1 MKILELQKGQSLV
14 EVLVALSIF
23 VLGVVSIGL
32 LVLDANV
39 SSRQGLE
46 RNQALFLARE
56 GLEAVRSLR
65 DGDFDNIPAGAYGLV
80 LSANKWTLSG
90 TSDTQDQFSRS
101 VTISDIDIDTKKVA
115 SAVTW
120 QFSGAR
126 QNSVTLTD
134 YLTDWNQ
141 THGAAGKLDL
151 DISGAN
157 ISATPDTF
165 RLLGVK
171 IRNIG
176 SSSIIIDKITTW
188 WDVTP
193 QIKEIVIN
201 ATAVWS
207 DIGPGTP
214 IGKQS
219 SGTEINI
226 SDFTLVANSAWI
238 NIDKFHFDAS
248 MTGATFIIKFVMTD
262 ASTKYVL
269 VKP

>member
-1 MKILELQKGQSLV
+1 MKIFQSQDGQSLV
-14 EVLVALSIF
+14 ELLVAIGVF
-23 VLGVVSIGL
+23 VVGTVLLGL
-32 LVLDANV
+32 LALDANIA
-39 SSRQGLE
+39 SRQGLE
-46 RNQALFLARE
+46 RTQAVLLAKE

-65 DGDFDNIPAGAYGLV
+65 DGDFDTISAGTHGLA

-90 TSDTQDQFSRS
+90 TFDAQDQFSRS
-101 VTISDIDIDTKKVA
+101 VTISDIDIDAKKVV
-115 SAVTW
+115 STVTW
-120 QFSGAR
+120 QFSGSR

-141 THGAAGKLDL
+141 TQGAAGKLEL

-157 ISATPDTF
+157 VSASPDTF
-165 RLLGVK
+165 RLLGIK

-176 SSSIIIDKITTW
+176 SSSVIIDKITTW
-188 WDVTP
+188 WDLTP

-201 ATAVWS
+201 AVAVWS

-214 IGKQS
+214 TGNQS

-226 SDFTLVANSAWI
+226 SDVTLTANSAWI

-248 MTGATFIIKFVMTD
+248 MTGATFIIKFIMTD
-262 ASTKYVL
+262 SSTKYIL

>member
-1 MKILELQKGQSLV
+1 MKGQSLV

-23 VLGVVSIGL
+23 VLGVATIGL

-46 RNQALFLARE
+46 RNQALLFARE
-56 GLEAVRSLR
+56 GLEAVRSIR
-65 DGDFDNIPAGAYGLV
+65 DGDFDNISTGTYGLV
-80 LSANKWTLSG
+80 LSANKWTFSG
-90 TSDTQDQFSRS
+90 TSDSQDQFTRT
-101 VTISDIDIDTKKVA
+101 VVISDIDIDIKKVV
-115 SAVTW
+115 STVTW
-120 QFSGAR
+120 QFSGAY
-126 QNSVTLTD
+126 QSSVTLTD

-141 THGAAGKLDL
+141 TQGAAGKLEL
-151 DISGAN
+151 DISGAS
-157 ISATPDTF
+157 ISTD
-165 RLLGVK
+165 RLLGIK

-176 SSSIIIDKITTW
+176 SSSIIIDKITAW
-188 WDVTP
+188 WDTAP

-201 ATAVWS
+201 AATVWS

-214 IGKQS
+214 LGKQS

-226 SDFTLVANSAWI
+226 SDFTLAANSAWI

-248 MTGATFIIKFVMTD
+248 MTGATFIIKFIMTD